1 MSEEEIIEKKHKKWH
16 QKWWGITILFVFSVL
31 ILYVGAFIYE
41 LVSLVEAQNQ
51 LLVDS
56 MNQQDLQQN
65 VSISTRDFVE
75 IPNAAY
81 FGPANANIV
90 IVEFSD
96 FQCPFCKEAYPILK
110 NIRQEYATTV
120 KIIYRDFP
128 NLLNH
133 PDALNAAMAA
143 NCANEQGKFAAYH
156 DLLFENQ
163 SDLTLENLKSLA
175 QIVGLETIKF
185 NQCLD
190 AKKYLGKV
198 QIDLQDGAKL
208 GIQGTPT
215 FFINGI
221 SVEGV
226 IAYDQF
232 KLAIESL
239 EQAEEANIKMQNLN
253 NQ

>member
-1 MSEEEIIEKKHKKWH
+1 MSEEQILEKKPKKWH
-16 QKWWGITILFVFSVL
+16 QRWWGLVVLFVFSIC

-51 LLVDS
+51 IYVDS
-56 MNQQDLQQN
+56 LIQPDFQQS
-65 VSISTRDFVE
+65 VSSSIRDTIE
-75 IPNAAY
+75 IANAP
-81 FGPANANIV
+81 FLGPAQAEIV

-110 NIRQEYATTV
+110 DIRQDYAQTV

-128 NLLNH
+128 NILNH
-133 PDALNAAMAA
+133 PDALNAALAV
-143 NCANEQGKFAAYH
+143 NCANDQNKFAVYH

-163 SDLTLENLKSLA
+163 SDLSLENLKSLA
-175 QIVGLETIKF
+175 QIAGLETIKF

-190 AKKYLGKV
+190 EQKYLGKV

-208 GIQGTPT
+208 GVQGTPT
-215 FFINGI
+215 FYLNGI
-221 SVEGV
+221 RVDGV
-226 IAYDQF
+226 IPYDQL
-232 KLAIESL
+232 KLVIESIK
-239 EQAEEANIKMQNLN
+239 QAQAADILN